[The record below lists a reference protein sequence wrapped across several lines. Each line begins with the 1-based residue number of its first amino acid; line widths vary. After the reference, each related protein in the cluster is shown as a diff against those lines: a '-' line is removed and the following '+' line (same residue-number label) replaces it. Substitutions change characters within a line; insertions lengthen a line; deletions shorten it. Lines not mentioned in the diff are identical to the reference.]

1 MKVGW
6 LVFGGAALPMKF
18 KAGATFAT
26 AGVPAVQAWTT
37 PDNGIRPMQ
46 GTTVATDYIGV
57 TLDTTGTYSETQGDV
72 EELITV
78 VISPDAVLKARMCN
92 SAVSGTQ
99 LVRTTNSVAETA
111 GTTITITTGDP
122 APNSPDL
129 AQGTLACIAGANKG
143 QSRKFITSAATT
155 AAATK
160 PFTNDIASGDEFLI
174 VPWFVMSNAGS
185 DNVQLTTD
193 LTEARQD
200 IAAGTGIASEIW
212 ETKFDFS
219 DVSSARRESYLY
231 FAPNDIV
238 GFGNT

>member
-6 LVFGGAALPMKF
+6 FLFGGAALPMKF
-18 KAGATFAT
+18 KIGATFSS
-26 AGVPAVQAWTT
+26 AGVPAVQAWTS

-46 GTTVATDYIGV
+46 GAVLATDYIGL
-57 TLDTTGTYSETQGDV
+57 TIDTGTYSETQGDTEGV
-72 EELITV
+72 ITV
-78 VISPDAVLKARMCN
+78 VISPDVVLKARMCN
-92 SAVSGTQ
+92 SATSGTQ
-99 LVRTTNSVAETA
+99 LVTTTNSVAETA
-111 GTTITITTGDP
+111 GTTVTITTGDP

-129 AQGTLACIAGANKG
+129 AQGTIACISGANKG

-155 AAATK
+155 AAATS
-160 PFTNDIASGDEFLI
+160 PFTNDIASGDVFLI
-174 VPWFVMSNAGS
+174 VPWFVMSNGGS
-185 DNVQLTTD
+185 DNVQVTTD

-200 IAAGTGIASEIW
+200 IAAGTGIPSEIW

-231 FAPNDIV
+231 FSPNDIV